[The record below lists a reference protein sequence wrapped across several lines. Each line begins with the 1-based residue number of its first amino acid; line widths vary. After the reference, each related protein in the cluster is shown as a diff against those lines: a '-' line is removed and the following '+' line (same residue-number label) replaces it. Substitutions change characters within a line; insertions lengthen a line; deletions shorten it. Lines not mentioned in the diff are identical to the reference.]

1 MPREAARDGRYDSVM
16 TLADLAAKGLPLNR
30 KERFYTGTVFPAIVC
45 AEDFKYFERLGEL
58 IDGCPPLVVDADPS
72 STNVQVFTEY
82 GLLESIFA
90 DAAKKRF
97 PTPPEARD
105 TPDILIFVAS
115 TPPVLIALEAKMYD
129 RPTCQALQEQMRR
142 QRTIVLDY
150 LRPVLGVA
158 PDHLFHSCLLPQKL
172 LDVSGYQQL
181 GYPVITWEALL
192 AKFGQGRPDDYWRA
206 VLRLALDS
214 YDVLASRAALYG
226 QNAEATLTGAT
237 IYDAAKAD
245 AVGYTLMGRNFG
257 LHGDPL
263 REDVESG
270 RWRKQ
275 NYEVSSA
282 AEPPNKNWFN
292 ISEFVALVDAL
303 DTTA

>member
-1 MPREAARDGRYDSVM
+1 MSV
-16 TLADLAAKGLPLNR
+16 AGLAATGLPLNR

-45 AEDFKYFERLGEL
+45 AEDFKYFHRLQHL
-58 IDGCPPLVVDADPS
+58 IKGCPALTVHTDPS

-82 GLLESIFA
+82 GLSESIFT
-90 DAAKKRF
+90 DAAKERF

-129 RPTCQALQEQMRR
+129 RPNWQALQVQMQR
-142 QRTIVLDY
+142 QREIVLDY
-150 LRPVLGVA
+150 LKPVLHVA
-158 PDHLFHSCLLPQKL
+158 DENLFHCCLLPEKL
-172 LDVSGYQQL
+172 RDSSGYEHL

-192 AKFGQGRPDDYWRA
+192 AEFSEHRADDYWMA

-214 YDVLASRAALYG
+214 YDDLVSQTAQYG
-226 QNAEATLTGAT
+226 QNKDATLTGTT

-245 AVGYTLMGRNFG
+245 ALAYTVMGRNLG

-263 REDVESG
+263 REDIESG

-275 NYEVSSA
+275 SYEVSA
-282 AEPPNKNWFN
+282 AATPPNKNWFQ
-292 ISEFVALVDAL
+292 IHEFIALVDAL
-303 DTTA
+303 DVTIEGSEDGFDDR